1 MPAIRVLIVDDSLE
15 TRSNMSKL
23 LSFEED
29 IEVVGEAENGADAL
43 EKVLKLYPDVVLMDV
58 NMPVMDGLKATEKIS
73 LISPKT
79 AVIIISVQDDSDY
92 LRKAMMAGAKDYL
105 VKPVVT
111 EQLVATIQDVFQL
124 EAKRRSRIETSYLED
139 HFVNRPRAVCLV
151 SAKGGIG
158 KTTLAVNIATTLA
171 LQGRKTVLLDFDLQ
185 YGDTAL
191 LLSAKASGKNL
202 HDLVQEASEIDSDVL
217 MNYLEKL
224 DSGLFL
230 LRSPLKPEHGEVVA
244 TKHIN
249 QILTICKE
257 MFEWIIVDTAP
268 QLNDT
273 FFAIIDQC
281 DEHMMVSSPNLAVA
295 KNNKNLLDLLHSLS
309 YPLQDWRFM
318 LNRAHTRTGVRKK
331 DVEDILGRKL
341 DFEVGNDF
349 SFVDRA
355 SNEGIPF
362 VVKNPK
368 HRLSKQISHVI
379 GKWMEGDSRRQIKG
393 RKKFFPFLKIFG
405 FSK

>member
-23 LSFEED
+23 LSFEEE

-111 EQLVATIQDVFQL
+111 EQLVATIQDVYQL

-158 KTTLAVNIATTLA
+158 KTTLAVNIATQLA

-318 LNRAHTRTGVRKK
+318 LNRAHARTGVRKK

-379 GKWMEGDSRRQIKG
+379 GKWMEEDSRRQIKG

>member
-15 TRSNMSKL
+15 TRSNMCKL

-111 EQLVATIQDVFQL
+111 EQLVATIQDVYQM

-318 LNRAHTRTGVRKK
+318 LNRAHARTGVRKK

-379 GKWMEGDSRRQIKG
+379 GKWMEEDSRRQIKG

>member
-15 TRSNMSKL
+15 TRTNMIKL
-23 LSFEED
+23 LSFEEEM
-29 IEVVGEAENGADAL
+29 EVVGEAENGADAL

-79 AVIIISVQDDSDY
+79 AVIIISVQEDPDY

-105 VKPVVT
+105 VKPVST
-111 EQLVATIQDVFQL
+111 EQLVATIQDVYQL
-124 EAKRRSRIETSYLED
+124 EAKRRSRMETSYLED
-139 HFVNRPRAVCLV
+139 HFVNRPRALCLI

-158 KTTLAVNIATTLA
+158 KTTLAVNIATALA

-202 HDLVQEASEIDSDVL
+202 HDLVKDASEIDSDVL
-217 MNYLEKL
+217 MNYLEKME
-224 DSGLFL
+224 SGLFL
-230 LRSPLKPEHGEVVA
+230 LRAPLKPEHGEAVA
-244 TKHIN
+244 TKHIH

-281 DEHMMVSSPNLAVA
+281 DEHMMVSTPNLAVA
-295 KNNKNLLDLLHSLS
+295 KNNKHLLDLMQSLS
-309 YPLQDWRFM
+309 YPLQDWSFM
-318 LNRAHTRTGVRKK
+318 LNRAHARTGLRMK
-331 DVEDILGRKL
+331 DVEDILGRKM

-349 SFVDRA
+349 AFVDRA

-379 GKWMEGDSRRQIKG
+379 SKWMEEDSRRQIKG
-393 RKKFFPFLKIFG
+393 RKRFFPFLKMLG